1 MATLSV
7 GASLGRISTQYNRT
21 ADDLIDVEVTL
32 PVGNAVTGWTKTD
45 ANTASC
51 TLAGGHGQSSGTYD
65 VYWST
70 GRRYGLTGT
79 VTSNT
84 LDLDGGAGD
93 DFPASATTG
102 VIAVKQV
109 VINKEIDGD
118 NCKVLGLMYRQSS
131 TSSLGCRVTF
141 YDALSAGGSAVGS
154 GLDLDANI
162 PSITDI
168 EGGDTNLF
176 TGSVIRSLVA
186 SNGDSTTAATLVIQ
200 GVQDVTP

>member
-7 GASLGRISTQYNRT
+7 GASIGRISRSYSRT

-51 TLAGGHGQSSGTYD
+51 TLAGGHGQTSGTYD

-79 VTSNT
+79 VTTNT
-84 LDLDGGAGD
+84 LDLDGGTGD

-102 VIAVKQV
+102 VICTKQV

-118 NCKVLGLMYRQSS
+118 ACKILGLEYRQSS
-131 TSSLGCRVTF
+131 TASLGCRVTF
-141 YDALSAGGSAVGS
+141 FDALSAGGSAVGS
-154 GLDLDANI
+154 GLDLDANT

-168 EGGDTNLF
+168 EGGATNLF

-186 SNGDSTTAATLVIQ
+186 SNGDSTTAATLLIQ
-200 GVQDVTP
+200 GVQDITP